1 MNKAT
6 KRVEAGVERIKN
18 SAKAK
23 IRAVAGCDDDEG
35 AGLRVRGAGVRG
47 RGAGTRVRGAGMG
60 KYARGLG
67 RAIRKKKY

>member
-23 IRAVAGCDDDEG
+23 IRAVAGCDDEG
-35 AGLRVRGAGVRG
+35 AGM
-47 RGAGTRVRGAGMG
+47 RVRGAGM
-60 KYARGLG
+60 KVRGAG
-67 RAIRKKKY
+67 VKRKKKY